1 MLFRYISRQA
11 SRRVSILRSPL
22 AKESTTGFVPKFIK
36 FQTKAFASS
45 SLSDLIQREI
55 ADESQNELNEMPS
68 HLSDLHKQISSN
80 WTIVDGSSVGSNSG
94 AVVNMYKKEALE
106 NGAKVTVSF
115 HCQDTMELDGLSE
128 MLDEDDDFGEESP
141 NPLRFEVK
149 VSKAGMNMCIACESD
164 EGKATVDGI
173 TFDEEGVDEGDTYRG
188 PVLEELDKDFQA
200 ELEIFLKE
208 ICGINDDLSAFL
220 PMYSDYREQLE
231 YVKWLENFNKV
242 VS

>member
-115 HCQDTMELDGLSE
+115 HCQDTMDLDGLSQ
-128 MLDEDDDFGEESP
+128 MLDEDDDLGEEAS
-141 NPLRFEVK
+141 NPLRFEVR
-149 VSKAGMNMCIACESD
+149 VVKAGMNMRITCETHEAHEASCCHQ
-164 EGKATVDGI
+164 TVSPRVMMSPAGGTGI
-173 TFDEEGVDEGDTYRG
+173 LLICQRG
-188 PVLEELDKDFQA
+188 
-200 ELEIFLKE
+200 EITWDCFMFLV
-208 ICGINDDLSAFL
+208 IVRLS
-220 PMYSDYREQLE
+220 
-231 YVKWLENFNKV
+231 VKL
-242 VS
+242 